1 MTIIIYLS
9 IKLVIVDQISKL
21 LVVKLIDINNGIEVI
36 KNFFYLTY
44 THNTGAAF
52 SILTGQRLLLIL
64 IAVIILCL
72 IFNYKYKLKFENKK
86 KIAFMDN
93 EKYTAEKR
101 LEIIAEM
108 IEQTKRNFNRH
119 NFNPWIGWGVFTTL
133 LGLIIYAIVQSTG
146 VNQWYWLWFLEF
158 AYAIYDGKRNEKED
172 ANLKSHL
179 DNAINGIWVALG
191 WLYTLTPIAMTFM
204 AIYLQHYYALN
215 MIMPLVLIYT
225 IVGVAF
231 TGVIMQERWI
241 VAIPIIGSLSPL
253 YMFATISSQQF
264 SNSQILMFT
273 LTFFVVMVIPGL
285 ILNAKY
291 KKK

>member
-1 MTIIIYLS
+1 
-9 IKLVIVDQISKL
+9 
-21 LVVKLIDINNGIEVI
+21 
-36 KNFFYLTY
+36 
-44 THNTGAAF
+44 
-52 SILTGQRLLLIL
+52 
-64 IAVIILCL
+64 
-72 IFNYKYKLKFENKK
+72 
-86 KIAFMDN
+86 MDN

-133 LGLIIYAIVQSTG
+133 LGLIIYTIVQSTG